1 MTPDQKFARWIKYSC
16 VAFVLVF
23 AYFLIADLAMPLT
36 PQAMATRSV
45 TKVAPRVSGQITEI
59 YVNNNQKINKG
70 DVLFQIDPLPYQLA
84 VERAQLNLDQVIQN
98 NDQLDASI
106 IAAKAD
112 VEASKIVAEQK
123 IREAARLNKLFQ
135 RNGTSQQQL
144 DDAQSSATAAKANLL
159 AARARLKE
167 LEVSR
172 GDIGEANVSVRVA
185 QNQLKQAELNLS
197 YTRVTAEHDGV
208 VANLQ
213 LEVGAYASTA
223 SPLVALVSDDV
234 DIIADFREKS
244 LRHFSRDSRALVAF
258 DSLPGEV
265 FEARITSID
274 AGVSSGQFDA
284 DGRLATPTVTNRW
297 VRDAQRMRL
306 HLAIDDQEQHSFPAG
321 ARATV
326 QLLPDNLVSG
336 WFSNL
341 QIHFLSALHYI
352 Y

>member
-1 MTPDQKFARWIKYSC
+1 
-16 VAFVLVF
+16 
-23 AYFLIADLAMPLT
+23 MPLT
-36 PQAMATRSV
+36 PQAMATRVV

-59 YVNNNQKINKG
+59 YVTNNQEIHKG
-70 DVLFQIDPLPYQLA
+70 DVLFQIDPQPYQLA

-106 IAAKAD
+106 AAAKAD

-123 IREAARLNKLFQ
+123 VREAARLNKLFR

-144 DDAQSSATAAKANLL
+144 DDAQSSAIAEKANLL

-172 GDIGEANVSVRVA
+172 GEIGEDNVSVRVA
-185 QNQLKQAELNLS
+185 QNQLKQAALNLS
-197 YTRVTAEHDGV
+197 YTKVVAEHDGV

-213 LEVGAYASTA
+213 LEVGAYASAA

-244 LRHFSRDSRALVAF
+244 LRHFNRDSRALVAF
-258 DSLPGEV
+258 DSLPADV

-284 DGRLATPTVTNRW
+284 DGRLATPTETDRW

-326 QLLPDNLVSG
+326 QLLPENTISG

>member
-123 IREAARLNKLFQ
+123 VREAARLNKLFQ

-213 LEVGAYASTA
+213 LEVGASASTA

-244 LRHFSRDSRALVAF
+244 LRHFSQDSRALVAF

-306 HLAIDDQEQHSFPAG
+306 HLVIDDQEQHSFPAG